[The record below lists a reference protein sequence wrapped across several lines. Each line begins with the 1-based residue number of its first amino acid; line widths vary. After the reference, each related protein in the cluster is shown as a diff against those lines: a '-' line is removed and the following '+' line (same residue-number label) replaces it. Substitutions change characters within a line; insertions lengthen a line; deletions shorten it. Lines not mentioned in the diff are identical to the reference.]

1 MLFWPSLLYLLMDIF
16 YYCLGFLDGPVYE
29 QLHSEFQG
37 QETTI
42 RIWKKSYNLQIKFQV
57 AMHLFRMW

>member
-42 RIWKKSYNLQIKFQV
+42 SIWTKSYNLQTKFNK
-57 AMHLFRMW
+57 